1 MSSSSAKSADPVF
14 LSLAPVLSS
23 SYPSQPASRSS
34 SLSSVDASALAG
46 QPEPEQA
53 VDLTSS
59 AEPSDQMVKERRSSS
74 MSSNSSARRRFL
86 KLGPVHGGDQPQQ
99 DFVEVDEE

>member
-1 MSSSSAKSADPVF
+1 
-14 LSLAPVLSS
+14 
-23 SYPSQPASRSS
+23 
-34 SLSSVDASALAG
+34 
-46 QPEPEQA
+46 
-53 VDLTSS
+53 
-59 AEPSDQMVKERRSSS
+59 MVKERRSSS